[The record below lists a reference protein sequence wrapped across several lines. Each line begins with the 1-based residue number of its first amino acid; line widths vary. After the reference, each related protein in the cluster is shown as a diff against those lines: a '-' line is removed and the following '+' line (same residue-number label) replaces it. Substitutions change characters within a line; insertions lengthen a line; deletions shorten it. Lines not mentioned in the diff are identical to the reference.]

1 MPIVGFRAGRGK
13 RRQEIAAAGRPRT
26 GSILPINPGPF
37 VKSVGPGDIGRIL
50 PDLRQSGTMV
60 AIIRASGRILPEG
73 VAMDET
79 PQDPLRAT
87 LVSLGAAIRAARRDA
102 GITQA
107 TLAELA
113 GTSERTIRD
122 IERGS
127 PSPSVGSVVAAARA
141 VGLTVGAG

>member
-1 MPIVGFRAGRGK
+1 
-13 RRQEIAAAGRPRT
+13 
-26 GSILPINPGPF
+26 
-37 VKSVGPGDIGRIL
+37 
-50 PDLRQSGTMV
+50 MV